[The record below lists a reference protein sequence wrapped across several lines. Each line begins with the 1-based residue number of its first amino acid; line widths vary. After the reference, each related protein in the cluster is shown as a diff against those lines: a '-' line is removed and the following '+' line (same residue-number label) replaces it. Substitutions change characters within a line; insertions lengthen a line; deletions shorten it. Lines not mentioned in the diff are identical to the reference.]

1 MDNKNEITKIE
12 EILNST
18 IRPSIKQDGGDLSI
32 ISYENNV
39 LKINYEGAC
48 VGCPMAKQ
56 GTLQA
61 IEQVLK
67 ENYNPEITVQ
77 AD

>member
-1 MDNKNEITKIE
+1 MSEEIKKIE
-12 EILNST
+12 EILNNS
-18 IRPSIKQDGGDLSI
+18 IRPYIQRDGGDISI
-32 ISYENNV
+32 ISFENNV
-39 LKINYEGAC
+39 LKINYKGAC
-48 VGCPMAKQ
+48 VGCPMAKK

-67 ENYNPEITVQ
+67 DEYSKDIVVE